1 MIKYNWSFSVTKQSF
16 AFFAALMLLLAS
28 SAVRAQQIAVVD
40 IQMAILNS
48 SFGQQQLNALSN
60 DPSYA
65 DLISTAQSIEADI
78 ASLDSQAQSEASNW
92 TNERFQQYTRQRE
105 FKVAD
110 LQLTSQKIQS
120 ERERV
125 INAIL
130 EAMNDRAI
138 GALEEIIEEENISI
152 LLRESAVYSADAEH
166 NVTRLL
172 VEKLSN

>member
-1 MIKYNWSFSVTKQSF
+1 MIKQTI
-16 AFFAALMLLLAS
+16 AFMAGLLIMAAS
-28 SAVRAQQIAVVD
+28 STVRAQEIAVVD
-40 IQMAILNS
+40 IQLAILNS
-48 SFGQQQLNALSN
+48 TYGQQQLNALSN

-65 DLISTAQSIEADI
+65 DLISTAQSIEADV
-78 ASLDSQAQSEASNW
+78 ASLDSQAQAEASNW

-125 INAIL
+125 INAVI
-130 EAMNDRAI
+130 EAMNDQAI
-138 GALEEIIEEENISI
+138 GALEEIIEEQSISL
-152 LLRESAVYSADAEH
+152 LLRESSVYSADADH
-166 NVTRLL
+166 NVTALL

>member
-1 MIKYNWSFSVTKQSF
+1 MTKQTI
-16 AFFAALMLLLAS
+16 AFMAGLLIMAAS
-28 SAVRAQQIAVVD
+28 STVRAQEIAVVD
-40 IQMAILNS
+40 IQLAILNS
-48 SFGQQQLNALSN
+48 TYGQQQLNALSN

-78 ASLDSQAQSEASNW
+78 ASLDSQAQAEASNW

-125 INAIL
+125 INAVI
-130 EAMNDRAI
+130 EAMNDQAI
-138 GALEEIIEEENISI
+138 GALEEIIEEQNISL
-152 LLRESAVYSADAEH
+152 LLRESSVYSADADH
-166 NVTRLL
+166 NVTALL

>member
-1 MIKYNWSFSVTKQSF
+1 MTKQTI
-16 AFFAALMLLLAS
+16 AFMAGLLIMAAS
-28 SAVRAQQIAVVD
+28 STVRAQEIAVVD
-40 IQMAILNS
+40 IQLAILNS
-48 SFGQQQLNALSN
+48 TYGQQQLNALSN

-65 DLISTAQSIEADI
+65 DLISTAQSIEADV
-78 ASLDSQAQSEASNW
+78 ASLDSQAQAEASNW

-125 INAIL
+125 INAVI
-130 EAMNDRAI
+130 EAMNDQAI
-138 GALEEIIEEENISI
+138 GALEEIIEEQNISL
-152 LLRESAVYSADAEH
+152 LLRESSVYSADADH
-166 NVTRLL
+166 NVTALL